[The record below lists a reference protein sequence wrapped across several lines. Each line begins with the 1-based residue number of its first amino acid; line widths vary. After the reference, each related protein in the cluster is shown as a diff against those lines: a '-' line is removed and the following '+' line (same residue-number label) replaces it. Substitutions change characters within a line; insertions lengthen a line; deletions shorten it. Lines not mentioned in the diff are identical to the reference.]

1 MVPNYWGSL
10 FGGAARVN
18 SDQLLKTYGQLAEVK
33 INPIQPKEA
42 QAMIKTVKKLTRPS
56 LALLLVL
63 AFVGLTT
70 AAHADSIL
78 DRIKDGKPIRLGFAT
93 EIPWAYPGDN
103 QEPLGFANAITL
115 GILKSMGY
123 TNIEP
128 VVTEWGGLIPGLKAN
143 RFDIITGGMYILKSR
158 CENVNFSEPIGV
170 FGECFIVPKGN
181 PKGLVT
187 YEDIKEKG
195 ATIVTGAGYSTIE
208 NAKKVGVPANKIM
221 TVPSNTEILAAVRS
235 GRADAGGVT
244 YFSALHLSKESGGA
258 VEPTDPSK
266 NPEWTFN
273 WVGIAF
279 RKSDT
284 EFLTAFNKA
293 LKTYMGSDEM
303 MKAVAQYG
311 YSESQLP
318 GDATTAFVCE
328 NR

>member
-1 MVPNYWGSL
+1 MMIARAEKLTRLFLTIVMVLAMVSSVTVANADSL
-10 FGGAARVN
+10 MDRVN
-18 SDQLLKTYGQLAEVK
+18 SGKT
-33 INPIQPKEA
+33 
-42 QAMIKTVKKLTRPS
+42 
-56 LALLLVL
+56 
-63 AFVGLTT
+63 
-70 AAHADSIL
+70 
-78 DRIKDGKPIRLGFAT
+78 IRLGFAT

-103 QEPLGFANAITL
+103 QAPLGFVNAITL

-181 PKGLVT
+181 PKELQS
-187 YEDIKEKG
+187 YQDIKAKD

-208 NAKKVGVPANKIM
+208 NAKKEGVPEKNIM
-221 TVPSNTEILAAVRS
+221 TVPGNTEILAAVKA

-258 VEPTDPSK
+258 VEPTDPTK
-266 NPEWTFN
+266 NPKWTFN
-273 WVGIAF
+273 WVGIGF
-279 RKSDT
+279 RKSDA
-284 EFLTAFNKA
+284 EFLAAFNKA
-293 LKTYMGSDEM
+293 LKKYMGSDEM
-303 MKAVAQYG
+303 MKAVEQYG
-311 YSESQLP
+311 YGKSQLP
-318 GDATTAFVCE
+318 GDVTTAYVCE

>member
-1 MVPNYWGSL
+1 MVTKLTHLFLAIVVVLTLVGFVTVANADSL
-10 FGGAARVN
+10 MDRVN
-18 SDQLLKTYGQLAEVK
+18 SGKT
-33 INPIQPKEA
+33 
-42 QAMIKTVKKLTRPS
+42 
-56 LALLLVL
+56 
-63 AFVGLTT
+63 
-70 AAHADSIL
+70 
-78 DRIKDGKPIRLGFAT
+78 IRLGFAT

-103 QEPLGFANAITL
+103 QEPLGFVNTITL
-115 GILKSMGY
+115 GVLKSMGY

-181 PKGLVT
+181 PKGLQS
-187 YEDIKEKG
+187 YQDIKNKD

-208 NAKKVGVPANKIM
+208 NAKKEGVPEKNIM
-221 TVPSNTEILAAVRS
+221 TVPGNTEILAAVKA

-244 YFSALHLSKESGGA
+244 YFSALHLSKESGDA
-258 VEPTDPSK
+258 VEPTDPTK

-273 WVGIAF
+273 WVGIGF

-284 EFLTAFNKA
+284 EFLAAFNKA
-293 LKTYMGSDEM
+293 LKQYIGSDEM
-303 MKAVAQYG
+303 MKAVEQYG
-311 YSESQLP
+311 YSKSQLP
-318 GDATTAFVCE
+318 GDVTTAYVCE

>member
-1 MVPNYWGSL
+1 MLKTLNLPFLAIVVAFALVGFVTVANADSL
-10 FGGAARVN
+10 MDRVN
-18 SDQLLKTYGQLAEVK
+18 SGKT
-33 INPIQPKEA
+33 
-42 QAMIKTVKKLTRPS
+42 
-56 LALLLVL
+56 
-63 AFVGLTT
+63 
-70 AAHADSIL
+70 
-78 DRIKDGKPIRLGFAT
+78 IRLGFAT

-103 QEPLGFANAITL
+103 QEPLGFVNTITL
-115 GILKSMGY
+115 GVLKSMGY

-181 PKGLVT
+181 PKGLQS
-187 YEDIKEKG
+187 YQDIKNKD

-208 NAKKVGVPANKIM
+208 NAKKEGVPEKNIM
-221 TVPSNTEILAAVRS
+221 TVPGNTEILAAVKA

-258 VEPTDPSK
+258 VEPTDPTK

-273 WVGIAF
+273 WVGIGF

-284 EFLTAFNKA
+284 EFLAAFNKA
-293 LKTYMGSDEM
+293 LKQYIGSDEM
-303 MKAVAQYG
+303 MKAVEQYG
-311 YSESQLP
+311 YSKSQLP
-318 GDATTAFVCE
+318 GDVTTAYVCE